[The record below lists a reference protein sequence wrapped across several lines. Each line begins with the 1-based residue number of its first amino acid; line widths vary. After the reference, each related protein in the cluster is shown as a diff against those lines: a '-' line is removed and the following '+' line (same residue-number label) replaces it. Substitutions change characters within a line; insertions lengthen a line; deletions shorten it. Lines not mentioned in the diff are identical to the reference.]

1 MKNQLKPFTV
11 LVEKLTKGNTV
22 LRIVIYA
29 ILLVCLISVIT
40 SIIMHFSK

>member
-1 MKNQLKPFTV
+1 MKNQLKPFIA
-11 LVEKLTKGNTV
+11 LVEKLTKGNPL

-29 ILLVCLISVIT
+29 ILLVCLISIIT